1 MNHMG
6 SQVATAWV
14 VTMVLAALVFWPGG
28 ASSLAARDSVVPPDG
43 GPDVTVEPDPASD
56 DDTERI
62 QKAIDRSRYGVFFK
76 TGRYKFSRSLYLRP
90 GQTYRGEGSW
100 LAGSLLTAT
109 RGQPIFTV
117 GGRLSS
123 VTIEGLT
130 FGGPCAK
137 GIASDSSD
145 SSRLVNSVIRG
156 NSFLYD
162 LREGIDASIVS
173 TRIEQNQFGKNGEVG
188 CAGRRHMRIRL
199 AVDDSSL
206 LIDQDQA
213 NFLTGNESWIA
224 YNVFHG
230 SIAQVFTARELTL
243 DESLLVTQPSAVRP
257 PFRDR
262 APRLNL
268 VGNDF
273 EGNFSDTAVRIRGVV
288 RVIVDGNWFERTCGS
303 SHIKLSSESRN
314 RALIASLE
322 NNRYGMSG
330 CEGGLRTALW
340 S

>member
-1 MNHMG
+1 MG
-6 SQVATAWV
+6 RA
-14 VTMVLAALVFWPGG
+14 
-28 ASSLAARDSVVPPDG
+28 
-43 GPDVTVEPDPASD
+43 
-56 DDTERI
+56 
-62 QKAIDRSRYGVFFK
+62 QKGSRL
-76 TGRYKFSRSLYLRP
+76 T
-90 GQTYRGEGSW
+90 
-100 LAGSLLTAT
+100 LLT
-109 RGQPIFTV
+109 P
-117 GGRLSS
+117 
-123 VTIEGLT
+123 
-130 FGGPCAK
+130 
-137 GIASDSSD
+137 
-145 SSRLVNSVIRG
+145 SRLVNSVIRG

-173 TRIEQNQFGKNGEVG
+173 TRIEQNQFGKNEEVG

-303 SHIKLSSESRN
+303 THIKLSSESRN

-330 CEGGLRTALW
+330 CEGGAPNSFVVVTDPATDTWVTMGYELVQELTRDARLINTRSALQIIGPLCLRDYQGAQDGNVCP
-340 S
+340 